1 MMNSTTRSPA
11 RSGHRLAL
19 LAFAQLIIALDYNIV
34 YVALPDIGADLNF
47 SAQSLQWV
55 VSAYAVGFGGM
66 LLFGGRAVDRLGA
79 RRIFLFAVAI
89 YGVSSLAGGLATE
102 PGLLVT
108 ARAVQ
113 GVGGALLFPA
123 ILTLIYSGF
132 AEGAERNRALAVWG
146 AVGSG
151 GLAAGSLLGGL
162 FTDWWGWESVLFVN
176 VPLTLIALLSAP
188 RLLPTDAPPQHGVK
202 AFDVPGALLATAGSS
217 LIVFGLAS
225 GPESGWTSVRAL
237 GSMVIGGV
245 LLVALLVA
253 EARTPDGLLPLRL
266 VRTRTLATTM
276 AVAFL
281 FMGTLATGY
290 YVLTT
295 YLQPVLGYSPTQAGL
310 AFLPLCACSM
320 VGGPMTAVLLNRFGI
335 RATLGGALVTNGGGV
350 ALVCVVMTADG
361 SFWSMLPGMV
371 LWGLGGGVGFTAIFA
386 AAGRGV
392 APMEQGVASAVAST
406 SQQIGGAVGLAA
418 LVAVANHGLDY
429 NAVPGPTLDEI
440 VDGLRVAGVLAG
452 ALSVVGGFVALF
464 LESRKTADAPAGAA
478 SADDED
484 EEVAASGTADDVS
497 LTAK

>member
-1 MMNSTTRSPA
+1 MTNSPTRSPA
-11 RSGHRLAL
+11 RSGGRLAL
-19 LAFAQLIIALDYNIV
+19 IAFAQLIIALDYNIV
-34 YVALPDIGADLNF
+34 YVALPEIGADLDF

-55 VSAYAVGFGGM
+55 VSAYAVGFGGL

-79 RRIFLFAVAI
+79 RRIFLVAVAI

-102 PGLLVT
+102 PGLLVA
-108 ARAVQ
+108 ARALQ
-113 GVGGALLFPA
+113 GIGGALLFPA

-176 VPLTLIALLSAP
+176 VPLALIALLAAP
-188 RLLPTDAPPQHGVK
+188 RLLPADAPVKRGVK

-237 GSMVIGGV
+237 GTIVIGGV
-245 LLVALLVA
+245 LLVALLVT
-253 EARTPDGLLPLRL
+253 EARTPEGLLPLRL

-295 YLQPVLGYSPTQAGL
+295 YLQPVLGYSPTEAGL
-310 AFLPLCACSM
+310 AFLPVCVFSM
-320 VGGPMTAVLLNRFGI
+320 IGGPVTAVLLNRFGI
-335 RATLGGALVTNGGGV
+335 RATLAGALMINGGGV
-350 ALVCVVMTADG
+350 ALVCVVMAVDG

-371 LWGLGGGVGFTAIFA
+371 LWGLGGGVGFTATFA
-386 AAGRGV
+386 AAGMGV

-418 LVAVANHGLDY
+418 LIAVANHGLDY

-440 VDGLRVAGVLAG
+440 VDGLRWAGVLAG
-452 ALSVVGGFVALF
+452 ALSVVGGFVALI
-464 LESRKTADAPAGAA
+464 LKSGKAAAAAVREEPAG
-478 SADDED
+478 DED
-484 EEVAASGTADDVS
+484 EQVTASGTADEAIV
-497 LTAK
+497 TAQ